1 MKRSLF
7 LVNYDTLLTFNQSNV
22 KSEINCKSGKVVY
35 NQGYMLRKFVFGAF
49 IVCGLLGVPSTS
61 VFAKMP
67 APAPVSLTAEE
78 RSVLL
83 AQLLEQV
90 KILQALL
97 EKLQQAEVE
106 QMGPIT
112 ADDYSLGMADAT
124 LHLITYTD
132 LECPFCKQFHETVRT
147 ILKDNPEV
155 SVTYRHF
162 PLEQLHPNAKGLAIA
177 AECAGQIG
185 GDTAFFKVVDAIF
198 KSRKVTEQT
207 DISKVPGFLAAA
219 GLKGDDVLPCMND
232 LDIEEAVEADM
243 AAGLALGVQGTPS
256 SFVYQNGVLVDE
268 IVGAQPQS
276 VVQDIIDDLLGKK

>member
-1 MKRSLF
+1 
-7 LVNYDTLLTFNQSNV
+7 
-22 KSEINCKSGKVVY
+22 
-35 NQGYMLRKFVFGAF
+35 MLRKFIF
-49 IVCGLLGVPSTS
+49 GLLVVLGVLVVPSAP
-61 VFAKMP
+61 VFAKMS

-97 EKLQQAEVE
+97 EKLQQTEAV
-106 QMGPIT
+106 QMGPLT
-112 ADDYSLGMADAT
+112 AADYTLGTADAT
-124 LHLITYTD
+124 LHIVTYID
-132 LECPFCKQFHETVRT
+132 LECPFCRQFHETVHA

-162 PLEQLHPNAKGLAIA
+162 PLEQLHPNAKGLAIV
-177 AECAGQIG
+177 AECSGQVG
-185 GDTAFFKVVDAIF
+185 GDAAFFRVVDSIF
-198 KSRKVTEQT
+198 KSQKLTEQT
-207 DISKVPGFLAAA
+207 DISKVPSFLAAA
-219 GLKGDDVLPCMND
+219 GLDGREVLPCMND

-243 AAGLALGVQGTPS
+243 AEGLALGVQGTPS

-268 IVGAQPQS
+268 IVGAQPQN